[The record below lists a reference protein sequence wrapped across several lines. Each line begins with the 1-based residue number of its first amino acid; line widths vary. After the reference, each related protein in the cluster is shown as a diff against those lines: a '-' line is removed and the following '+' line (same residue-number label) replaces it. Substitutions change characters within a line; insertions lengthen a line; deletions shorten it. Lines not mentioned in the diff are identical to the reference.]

1 MTGYFIVGE
10 DLMEKEIKEKLE
22 EIVALLNDPEETVLE
37 KEIKEKLE
45 KVLALL
51 NNPEKIAMGQ
61 QESQEKLQQIVAL
74 LDNAMVDPDI
84 DIDYCIPGIKTTV
97 DSCDTSDDPYILVT
111 YVVGDYNKPT
121 RKIHL
126 GSTALLSTPEKIAN
140 QITFSIEEFKGEIDS
155 VEMG

>member
-1 MTGYFIVGE
+1 
-10 DLMEKEIKEKLE
+10 MEMEIKEKLE
-22 EIVALLNDPEETVLE
+22 EVVALLNDPEETVMD

-45 KVLALL
+45 KILALL
-51 NNPEKIAMGQ
+51 NNPEKIALGKK
-61 QESQEKLQQIVAL
+61 ESKAKLEKVVVL

-84 DIDYCIPGIKTTV
+84 DIDYCIPGVKTTLE
-97 DSCDTSDDPYILVT
+97 TSEESGDPYILVT